1 MHLYV
6 YVFYMNCVSR
16 FLVHL
21 YKLDLVISL
30 LTNYTI
36 IVTFRITQAYTCK
49 YIQVHVMLVL
59 YMCLWASEDR

>member
-36 IVTFRITQAYTCK
+36 IVTFRIIQAYI

-59 YMCLWASEDR
+59 YVCLWACEDH